1 MSNDRIQGMNR
12 LTIVSPD
19 DMHLHVRDGAAL
31 PYVVPHSARQFSRAV
46 IMPNLVPPVT
56 HVTQAVAYRQRILAA
71 VPAGL
76 DFQPLMA
83 LYLTETTPVSEV
95 INAASHP
102 DIIGFKLYPA
112 GATTHSEA
120 GVNSL
125 NSIYPL
131 FEAMQEHQV
140 PLLCHGE
147 VTDKNIDV
155 FDRER
160 IFIEKAL
167 TPIRQTFPG
176 LRIIL
181 EHITTREAVDFI
193 LGSNE
198 NTAATITAHHLM
210 YNRNAM
216 FNGGIR
222 PHYYCLPLLKRNIHQ
237 QALISAAISG
247 NSRFFLGT
255 DSAPHPKSKKEQ
267 SCGCAGCY
275 TAHAALALYAGVF
288 EDNNALDK
296 LEGFASIHGAA
307 FYGLQQNRS
316 TVTLVRRPWNCP
328 DQYEFNDDSLI
339 PIAAGEQL
347 NWQIEHT

>member
-1 MSNDRIQGMNR
+1 MKS

-19 DMHLHVRDGAAL
+19 DMHLHVRDGASL
-31 PYVVPHSARQFSRAV
+31 PYVVPHSSRQFSRAI

-56 HVTQAVAYRQRILAA
+56 QVKQAIAYQQRILAA
-71 VPAGL
+71 VPPGL
-76 DFQPLMA
+76 NFLPLMA

-95 INAASHP
+95 INAANHP

-112 GATTHSEA
+112 GATTHSGA

-125 NSIYPL
+125 NRIYPL

-147 VTDKNIDV
+147 VTDKDIDV

-160 IFIEKAL
+160 VFIEQEL
-167 TPIRQTFPG
+167 IPIRRTFPD

-193 LGSNE
+193 LGNNE

-216 FNGGIR
+216 FKGGIK
-222 PHYYCLPLLKRNIHQ
+222 PHLYCLPLLKRNIHQ
-237 QALISAAISG
+237 QALIRAAISG
-247 NSRFFLGT
+247 DSRFFLGT
-255 DSAPHPKSKKEQ
+255 DSAPHSKSRKEQ

-275 TAHAALALYAGVF
+275 TAHAALALYVEVF

-296 LEGFASIHGAA
+296 LEGFASKHGAA
-307 FYGLQQNRS
+307 FYGLQQNQS
-316 TVTLVRRPWNCP
+316 TLTLVRKPWTCP
-328 DQYEFNDDSLI
+328 DHYEFNNDSLI
-339 PIAAGEQL
+339 PIAASEQL
-347 NWQIEHT
+347 NWQVEHTQQSN